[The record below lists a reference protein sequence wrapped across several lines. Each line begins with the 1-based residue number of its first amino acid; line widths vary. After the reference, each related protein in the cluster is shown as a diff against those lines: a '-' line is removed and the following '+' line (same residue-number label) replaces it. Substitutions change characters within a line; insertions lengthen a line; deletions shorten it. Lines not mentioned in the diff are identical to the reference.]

1 MPHYKHNLVHTAAY
15 WPYWPSLACCRVFL
29 LATCRRLHQLERAAP
44 GALWQ
49 EVTGLVLSDPAQALR
64 CGRWLAARKPYIRRL
79 QLALRFPDASG
90 AHACLLGTKLAGA
103 ALLEALSL
111 QAVGSVEVGPWVCGL
126 PRLQSLVVGS
136 SEGRVALRAAL
147 AAATALVGL
156 RAWGSKGV
164 ELEPDCLPPQ
174 LEQADLQQPPTT
186 ALRVLAGAGE
196 AGTLIYVFG

>member
-1 MPHYKHNLVHTAAY
+1 MLTA
-15 WPYWPSLACCRVFL
+15 
-29 LATCRRLHQLERAAP
+29 CRRLHQLEQAAP

-49 EVTGLVLSDPAQALR
+49 DVTGLVLSDPAQALR

-111 QAVGSVEVGPWVCGL
+111 QAVGSVEVGAWVCGL
-126 PRLQSLVVGS
+126 PRLQSLTVGS

-147 AAATALVGL
+147 ASATALVFL

-164 ELEPDCLPPQ
+164 ELEPDCLPPE

-186 ALRVLAGAGE
+186 ALRALAGAGE
-196 AGTLIYVFG
+196 GGG